1 MNWEPE
7 GFVEATAEKIGRDD
21 AAVKADLER
30 FKELVENRGVESG
43 AWRGQVVEGDRVD
56 KLERASR
63 GRAGLL
69 SISARPQAAGR
80 CYGRIPMRSATA
92 TGESRPSGLG
102 NAGTRLIERRSE
114 PQPIWEDR
122 PSHEDQRRV
131 A

>member
-56 KLERASR
+56 S
-63 GRAGLL
+63 
-69 SISARPQAAGR
+69 
-80 CYGRIPMRSATA
+80 
-92 TGESRPSGLG
+92 
-102 NAGTRLIERRSE
+102 
-114 PQPIWEDR
+114 
-122 PSHEDQRRV
+122 
-131 A
+131 